1 MGVILV
7 VAMCAPLKLV
17 ALDFQK
23 PRVKAVLT
31 LMVDPSVA
39 CAMVGVVPGGSS
51 FMMALAAA
59 FVFFGS

>member
-1 MGVILV
+1 MV
-7 VAMCAPLKLV
+7 VAMRAPLKLV

-39 CAMVGVVPGGSS
+39 CVMVGVVLGDLPS
-51 FMMALAAA
+51 
-59 FVFFGS
+59 

>member
-1 MGVILV
+1 MVATKAGLMGVILV
-7 VAMCAPLKLV
+7 VAMRAPLKLV

-39 CAMVGVVPGGSS
+39 CVMVGVVLGDLPS
-51 FMMALAAA
+51 
-59 FVFFGS
+59 